1 MEKRGIEMPMSRVYQ
16 LVERGIKARISSG
29 RPVQN
34 LLLDKIAMSSINTMI
49 QKGLLPHFDFL
60 IAKQIA
66 AFLDG

>member
-49 QKGLLPHFDFL
+49 
-60 IAKQIA
+60 
-66 AFLDG
+66 